1 MRYIFLIL
9 ILSVVFICCKK
20 KNTQIENINGSVEN
34 INGSEYF
41 PNTVGDYWKYK
52 YVDSLNNNS
61 TSFVDVN
68 IVGNKL
74 LSNGQNAKVWVFNF
88 TDHVDTNYV
97 YQISD
102 TIRFLNLYLNI
113 VNTYVIP
120 LSLNNKWENSFL
132 FDSIQ
137 VKEQRIFI
145 LNKKNFDNSFLL
157 SERGYSFNYSLTRVE
172 WFCPNIGMLTKT
184 RKEYNLGYVDDS
196 YWELV
201 EYQLK

>member
-9 ILSVVFICCKK
+9 ILSVVFISCKK
-20 KNTQIENINGSVEN
+20 DNTQIEN

-52 YVDSLNNNS
+52 YVDSLINNS

-68 IVGNKL
+68 IVGNKTL
-74 LSNGQNAKVWVFNF
+74 PNGQNAKVWVFNF
-88 TDHVDTNYV
+88 KDHAYTNYV
-97 YQISD
+97 YQTGD
-102 TIRFLNLYLNI
+102 TIKFLNVYLEI
-113 VNTYVIP
+113 VNTYVTP
-120 LSLNNKWENSFL
+120 LLLNNKWENSFL

-137 VKEQRIFI
+137 VKQQRSFI

-157 SERGYSFNYSLTRVE
+157 NEHGYSFNYYLTRVE